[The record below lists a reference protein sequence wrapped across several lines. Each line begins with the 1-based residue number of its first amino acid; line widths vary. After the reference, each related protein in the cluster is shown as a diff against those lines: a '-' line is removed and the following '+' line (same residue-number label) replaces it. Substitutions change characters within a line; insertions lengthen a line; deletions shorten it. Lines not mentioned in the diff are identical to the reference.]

1 MTQPRRADGVGTVA
15 PVMPAPAHGEAPVDA
30 GPTGGAG
37 LGRAA
42 LGISAWNALSRLT
55 GFVRVLAV
63 GGALGATYLG
73 NTYHSA
79 NLVSTITF
87 ELLAAGLLAAPL
99 VPAFVRLLDGGR
111 PGEAERLA
119 GALLGVTLAAL
130 GALALAMALAGPA
143 LMRLLT
149 AGVDDPAVRARE
161 VRLGAFFLW
170 FFLPQ
175 MLLYAAGAVATALLN
190 ARRRFAAAAF
200 APVANNVVVTL
211 TMLGFVAVTS
221 PGERGLGLG
230 TGPAIL
236 LAVGT
241 TAGVVAMAAVP
252 VAALARAGIR
262 LRPRLDPRHPGL
274 GALARAGAWGVLL
287 LAAVQVLLAV
297 TLVLANGV
305 EGGVVA
311 HQIAFTFFL
320 LPFALVAHPVFTALH
335 PRLSSAAAAGRW
347 DDFGTDLGQGL
358 GRMLTLVLP
367 AAALL
372 AALAS
377 PVLDLVRVGELDA
390 GDAALVGRVLAAYA
404 VGLGGYAAFQL
415 LVRAATAAGDAR
427 LPALVGLGVA
437 AGGVVAMVAGSAAAS
452 GTGRVVALGLAH
464 SAAMTA
470 GAFVMYGLLRRRVP
484 PAVRLAPAV
493 GRAVAAAAA
502 VAAVA
507 AGGASLVGGGG
518 RAGALADVAVA
529 GPLAVAAGAGVL
541 WVLRSPEL
549 AGVAG
554 RLASRGRPA

>member
-1 MTQPRRADGVGTVA
+1 MTEPVRSDGVATA
-15 PVMPAPAHGEAPVDA
+15 TPVMPSPADDALPVD
-30 GPTGGAG
+30 GAAVAQPG
-37 LGRAA
+37 LARAA

-99 VPAFVRLLDGGR
+99 VPAFVRLLDRGDAH
-111 PGEAERLA
+111 EAERLA

-130 GALALAMALAGPA
+130 GALALAMALAGST

-149 AGVDDPAVRARE
+149 AGVDDPAIRAEE

-200 APVANNVVVTL
+200 APVANNVLVTL
-211 TMLGFVAVTS
+211 TMLGFLAVTA

-230 TGPAIL
+230 TGAATL
-236 LAVGT
+236 LASGT
-241 TAGVVAMAAVP
+241 TAGVLAMAAVP
-252 VAALARAGIR
+252 IVALARTGIR
-262 LRPRLDPRHPGL
+262 LRPRLHLRHPGL
-274 GALARAGAWGVLL
+274 GAVARAGAWGVLL

-297 TLVLANGV
+297 TLVLANRV

-311 HQIAFTFFL
+311 YQIAFTFFL
-320 LPFALVAHPVFTALH
+320 LPFALVAHPMFTALH

-347 DDFGTDLGQGL
+347 HDFGTDLGHGL

-372 AALAS
+372 AVLAS
-377 PVLDLVRVGELDA
+377 PVLDLVRLGALDA
-390 GDAALVGRVLAAYA
+390 DDAALVGRVLAAYA

-427 LPALVGLGVA
+427 LPAVVGLGVA
-437 AGGVVAMVAGSAAAS
+437 AGGVVLMVAGSAAAS
-452 GTGRVVALGLAH
+452 GSGRVVALGLAH
-464 SAAMTA
+464 SAVMTV
-470 GAFVMYGLLRRRVP
+470 GAVVLYGLLRRRVP
-484 PAVRLAPAV
+484 QALRLAPTV
-493 GRAVAAAAA
+493 GRAVVASAAVAAAAA
-502 VAAVA
+502 
-507 AGGASLVGGGG
+507 GTASLVGGSG
-518 RAGALADVAVA
+518 RAGALADLAVA
-529 GPLAVAAGAGVL
+529 GPLAVAAGVGML

-549 AGVAG
+549 ADITG
-554 RLASRGRPA
+554 RAASPGRPA